1 VPLRAAVTLIAVF
14 LVHLRAQA
22 IDAPDAKGPIRHV
35 VLFKWKDGAPAA
47 DIEKAIQEFDRLP
60 SKIPGII
67 GFERG
72 VDSSPEGLARGFTHA
87 FIVSFVDAAARD
99 TYLPHAEHKGFVEKA
114 LPLIAEVLV
123 VDFVPQAGAPGLR
136 VEKGL
141 APHQVFQRD
150 ENNRAVVAFS
160 GSSAADGPV
169 EARVLL
175 GGKPLDGLD
184 WKEAGRASSGKFEAR
199 MQGVPAG
206 GPYGVEVRAGGS
218 GVTAVDDILV
228 GDLWILAGQSNM
240 EGVGNLENA
249 PAPDARVHVFSMA
262 HEWKLASEPLHWLI
276 DSPDPVHS
284 GAGIRDMDEAGRKAA
299 RAAARK
305 DRKKGAGLG
314 LPFAKELVSRT
325 GIPIGL
331 IASAHG
337 GTSMAQWDPAGRDRG
352 GETLYGSM
360 HRQVQAAG
368 GKVKGVLWYQ
378 GESDANPKDAPL
390 YAERM
395 GALVKAFRDDFRAPD
410 LPFLM
415 VQLGRFATESARGDW
430 NTIQELQRLVPD
442 SVKGV
447 SVVPAVD
454 LPLDDPIHI
463 GTTGLE
469 RLGKR
474 LARVAHRE
482 VHGASRIGPG
492 PRLESVRVLEGRRAI
507 EVAYSGVNGRLRPGE
522 GILGFSIAA
531 EDGKDLPIIYAAR
544 TARGNPSAVILELGA
559 PAPETAR
566 LWYGRGMNPA
576 VNLADEEDMAAPVFG
591 PAPLD
596 GKVAP

>member
-1 VPLRAAVTLIAVF
+1 MSVRAAATLIAV
-14 LVHLRAQA
+14 LVNVRALA
-22 IDAPDAKGPIRHV
+22 ADAPGASGPVRHV
-35 VLFKWKDGAPAA
+35 VLFKWKDGTPAA
-47 DIEKAIQEFDRLP
+47 DIEKAIRDFEGLP
-60 SKIPGII
+60 AKIPGII

-72 VDSSPEGLARGFTHA
+72 VDSSPEGLAHGFTHV
-87 FIVSFVDAAARD
+87 FIVSFEDAAARD
-99 TYLPHAEHKGFVEKA
+99 AYLPHAEHKGFVEKA

-123 VDFVPQAGAPGLR
+123 VDFVPQAGAEGLR
-136 VEKGL
+136 IEKGL
-141 APHQVFQRD
+141 SAHQVFQRGED
-150 ENNRAVVAFS
+150 GRANIALS
-160 GSSAADGPV
+160 GSSSSDGPV

-184 WKEAGRASSGKFEAR
+184 WKDAGRSGSGKFEAR
-199 MQGVPAG
+199 IEGVPAG
-206 GPYGVEVRAGGS
+206 GPYAIEVRGGGS
-218 GVTAVDDILV
+218 GVTAVPDVLV

-240 EGVGNLENA
+240 EGVGNLEGA

-262 HEWKLASEPLHWLI
+262 HEWELASEPLHWLI

-284 GAGIRDMDEAGRKAA
+284 GAPIRDMDEAGRKAA

-305 DRKKGAGLG
+305 ERKKGSGLG

-325 GIPIGL
+325 GIPVGL

-360 HRQVQAAG
+360 YRQVRAAG

-378 GESDANPKDAPL
+378 GESVANPNDAPL

-395 GALVKAFRDDFRAPD
+395 RALVKAFRDDFQSPE

-415 VQLGRFATESARGDW
+415 VQLGRFATESTRGEW
-430 NTIQELQRLVPD
+430 NAIQELQRLVPD

-447 SVVPAVD
+447 SVAPAVD

-463 GTTGLE
+463 GTSGLE

-474 LARVAHRE
+474 LARIAHRD
-482 VHGASRIGPG
+482 VHGAARIGRG
-492 PRLESVRVLEGRRAI
+492 PRLESVRVIEGRRAI
-507 EVAYSGVNGRLRPGE
+507 EVSYSGVNGRLRPGE
-522 GILGFSIAA
+522 GILGFSLAA
-531 EDGKDLPIIYAAR
+531 EDGKELPIIYAAR
-544 TARGNPSAVILELGA
+544 TARENPSAVILELGA

-576 VNLADEEDMAAPVFG
+576 VNLVDEEDMAAPVFG
-591 PAPLD
+591 PASLD
-596 GKVAP
+596 GKGAP

>member
-1 VPLRAAVTLIAVF
+1 MSVRAAAVLIAI
-14 LVHLRAQA
+14 LVHLHAQA
-22 IDAPDAKGPIRHV
+22 LAAPDATGPVRHV
-35 VLFKWKDGAPAA
+35 VLFKWKDGTPAA

-87 FIVSFVDAAARD
+87 FVVSFVDAAARD
-99 TYLPHAEHKGFVEKA
+99 TYLPHAEHKAFVEKVI
-114 LPLIAEVLV
+114 PIVAEVLV
-123 VDFVPQAGAPGLR
+123 VDFVPATGAPGLR
-136 VEKGL
+136 IEKGL
-141 APHQVFQRD
+141 APHQVFQRG
-150 ENNRAVVAFS
+150 ESGRADIAFS
-160 GSSAADGPV
+160 GSAPAEGSV

-175 GGKPLDGLD
+175 GGKPVDGFD
-184 WKEAGRASSGKFEAR
+184 WKEAGRSASGKFEAR
-199 MQGVPAG
+199 IEGVPVG
-206 GPYGVEVRAGGS
+206 GPYTVEVRAGGS
-218 GVTAVDDILV
+218 AASSVDDILV

-249 PAPDARVHVFSMA
+249 ATPDARVHVFSMA
-262 HEWKLASEPLHWLI
+262 HEWQLASEPLHWLI
-276 DSPDPVHS
+276 DSPDPVHW
-284 GAGIRDMDEAGRKAA
+284 GPRIRDMDEKGRREA

-305 DRKKGAGLG
+305 DRRKGAGLG

-331 IASAHG
+331 VASAHG

-360 HRQVQAAG
+360 YRQVQAAG

-395 GALVKAFRDDFRAPD
+395 RGLVKAFRDDFRAPE

-415 VQLGRFATESARGDW
+415 VQLGRFVTEPTRVEW

-447 SVVPAVD
+447 SVAPAVD

-463 GTTGLE
+463 GTSGLE

-474 LARVAHRE
+474 LARLAHRD
-482 VHGASRIGPG
+482 VHGATRIGPG

-507 EVAYSGVNGRLRPGE
+507 EVVYSGVNGRLRPAE
-522 GILGFSIAA
+522 GILGFSVAA
-531 EDGKDLPIIYAAR
+531 EDGKDLAIIYAAR

-559 PAPETAR
+559 PAPETAK
-566 LWYGRGMNPA
+566 LWYGRSLNPA

-596 GKVAP
+596 GKAAP